1 MSISPPATESTS
13 QPMKKNV
20 TDKIG
25 IIAGGGQF
33 PLLFVKA
40 VQRQGLKVYAAAHQG
55 ETDETL
61 ADEVDHLQWVKLGQL
76 GKIINFFQEEGI
88 NKTVFI
94 GSITKTNIF
103 RDVRPDLKG
112 LGLWNKIDIK
122 QDDAILR
129 AVADR
134 LEKDGIEV
142 VASTNYVPELLFP
155 QGILTRKKPTKEQ
168 KNDIVFGWKIARPL
182 GSLDIGQCVVVRN
195 QTVLAVEAIE
205 GTDATILRGG
215 SLGKEKAVVVKLRKP
230 NQDLRFDLPAVGE
243 KTIASMQEVNAAV
256 LAVEA
261 GYALFFDRESV
272 IEAADAAGI
281 VVVGVTESA
290 SGELSF

>member
-1 MSISPPATESTS
+1 MTEDS
-13 QPMKKNV
+13 

-25 IIAGGGQF
+25 VIAGGGQF
-33 PLLFVKA
+33 PLLFA
-40 VQRQGLKVYAAAHQG
+40 RAMHRQGIKVYAAAHQG

-61 ADEVDHLQWVKLGQL
+61 THQVEQLQWVRLGQL
-76 GKIINFFQEEGI
+76 GRIIEFFRNHGI
-88 NKTVFI
+88 KKTVFI

-134 LEKDGIEV
+134 LAKDGIEV
-142 VASTNYVPELLFP
+142 VASTGYVPELLFP
-155 QGILTRKKPTKEQ
+155 QGLLTRKKPTKEQ
-168 KNDIVFGWKIARPL
+168 KKDIIFGWKIARAM
-182 GSLDIGQCVVVRN
+182 GGLDIGQCVVVRN

-205 GTDATILRGG
+205 GTDAAIRRGG
-215 SLGKEKAVVVKLRKP
+215 SLGKEKTVVVKLRKP

-243 KTIASMQEVNAAV
+243 QTIASMQEVKAAV

-272 IEAADAAGI
+272 IRAADAAGI
-281 VVVGVTESA
+281 VVVGVSESD
-290 SGELSF
+290 SDELHF

>member
-1 MSISPPATESTS
+1 MTGNA
-13 QPMKKNV
+13 

-33 PLLFVKA
+33 PLLFAKA
-40 VQRQGLKVYAAAHQG
+40 VHRQGLKVYAAAHQG
-55 ETDETL
+55 ETDKTL
-61 ADEVDHLQWVKLGQL
+61 ADQVDRLQWVRLGQL
-76 GKIINFFQEEGI
+76 GKIISFFKEEGI
-88 NKTVFI
+88 RKTVFA

-134 LEKDGIEV
+134 LAQDGIEV
-142 VASTNYVPELLFP
+142 VASTSYVPELLFP
-155 QGILTRKKPTKEQ
+155 QGVLTRKKPSQEQ
-168 KNDIVFGWKIARPL
+168 KNDIVFGWKIARTM
-182 GSLDIGQCVVVRN
+182 GGLDIGQCVVVRN

-205 GTDATILRGG
+205 GTDAAIRRGG
-215 SLGKEKAVVVKLRKP
+215 GLGKEKAVVVKLRKP

-243 KTIASMQEVNAAV
+243 KTIASMQEVKAAV

-272 IEAADAAGI
+272 IRAADTAGI
-281 VVVGVTESA
+281 VVVGVTESD
-290 SGELSF
+290 SGALHF

>member
-1 MSISPPATESTS
+1 MTGNAS
-13 QPMKKNV
+13 
-20 TDKIG
+20 DKIG

-33 PLLFVKA
+33 PLLFARA
-40 VQRQGLKVYAAAHQG
+40 VRRHGLKVYAVAHQG

-61 ADEVDHLQWVKLGQL
+61 ADQVDALQWVRLGQL
-76 GKIINFFQEEGI
+76 GKIIDFFKKEGVI
-88 NKTVFI
+88 KTVFI

-122 QDDAILR
+122 QDDSILR
-129 AVADR
+129 AIADR
-134 LEKDGIEV
+134 LAKDGIEV
-142 VASTNYVPELLFP
+142 VASTSYVPELLFP
-155 QGILTRKKPTKEQ
+155 QGILTRKKLTKEQ
-168 KNDIVFGWKIARPL
+168 KNDIVFGWKIARAM
-182 GSLDIGQCVVVRN
+182 GGLDIGQCVVVRN

-205 GTDATILRGG
+205 GTDAAIRRGG
-215 SLGKEKAVVVKLRKP
+215 TLGKEKAVVVKLKKP

-243 KTIASMQEVNAAV
+243 KTIVSMLEVKAAV

-272 IEAADAAGI
+272 IQAADAAGL
-281 VVVGVTESA
+281 VVVGVTETA
-290 SGELSF
+290 SGELQF

>member
-1 MSISPPATESTS
+1 MIQTE
-13 QPMKKNV
+13 

-33 PLLFVKA
+33 PLLFAKA
-40 VQRQGLKVYAAAHQG
+40 AHNQGLKVYAAAHQG
-55 ETDETL
+55 ETDEAL
-61 ADEVDHLQWVKLGQL
+61 VDHVERLQWVKLGQL
-76 GKIINFFQEEGI
+76 GKIISFFKQEGVK
-88 NKTVFI
+88 KTVFI

-112 LGLWNKIDIK
+112 LGLWNKINIK

-142 VASTNYVPELLFP
+142 VASTGYVPELLFP
-155 QGILTRKKPTKEQ
+155 KGILTKKKPTKDQ
-168 KNDIVFGWKIARPL
+168 MVDIIYGWEIARSL
-182 GSLDIGQCVVVRN
+182 GNLDIGQCVVVRN

-205 GTDATILRGG
+205 GTDATIIRGG
-215 SLGKEKAVVVKLRKP
+215 TLGKEKAVVVKLRKP
-230 NQDLRFDLPAVGE
+230 KQDIRFDLPAIGM
-243 KTIASMQEVNAAV
+243 KTIDSMKEVKASV

-261 GYALFFDRESV
+261 EYALFFDRDAV
-272 IEAADAAGI
+272 IQAADNAGI
-281 VVVGVTESA
+281 VIVGVEKSVT
-290 SGELSF
+290 GDLSY

>member
-1 MSISPPATESTS
+1 MTGNAS
-13 QPMKKNV
+13 
-20 TDKIG
+20 DKIG

-33 PLLFVKA
+33 PLLFARA
-40 VQRQGLKVYAAAHQG
+40 VRRHGLKVYAAAHQG

-61 ADEVDHLQWVKLGQL
+61 ADQVDALQWVRLGQL
-76 GKIINFFQEEGI
+76 GKIIDFFKKEGVI
-88 NKTVFI
+88 KTVFI

-122 QDDAILR
+122 QDDSILR
-129 AVADR
+129 AIAER
-134 LEKDGIEV
+134 LAKDGIEV
-142 VASTNYVPELLFP
+142 VASTSYVPELLFP
-155 QGILTRKKPTKEQ
+155 QGILTRKKLTKEQ
-168 KNDIVFGWKIARPL
+168 KNDIVFGWKIARAM
-182 GSLDIGQCVVVRN
+182 GGLDIGQCVVVRN

-205 GTDATILRGG
+205 GTDAAIRRGG
-215 SLGKEKAVVVKLRKP
+215 TLGKEKAVVVKLKKP

-243 KTIASMQEVNAAV
+243 KTIVSMLEVKAAV

-272 IEAADAAGI
+272 IRAADAAGL

-290 SGELSF
+290 SGELQF

>member
-1 MSISPPATESTS
+1 MTGNAS
-13 QPMKKNV
+13 
-20 TDKIG
+20 DKIG

-33 PLLFVKA
+33 PLLFAQA
-40 VQRQGLKVYAAAHQG
+40 VRRHGLKVYAAAHQG

-61 ADEVDHLQWVKLGQL
+61 ADQVDALQWVRLGQL
-76 GKIINFFQEEGI
+76 GKIIDFFKKEGVT
-88 NKTVFI
+88 KTVFI

-122 QDDAILR
+122 QDDSILR
-129 AVADR
+129 AIADR
-134 LEKDGIEV
+134 LAKDDIEV
-142 VASTNYVPELLFP
+142 VASTSYVPELLFP
-155 QGILTRKKPTKEQ
+155 QGILSRKKLTKEQ
-168 KNDIVFGWKIARPL
+168 KNDIVFGWKIARAM

-205 GTDATILRGG
+205 GTDAAIRRGG
-215 SLGKEKAVVVKLRKP
+215 TLGKEKAVVVKLKKP

-243 KTIASMQEVNAAV
+243 KTIKSMLEVKAAV

-272 IEAADAAGI
+272 IRAADAAGI

-290 SGELSF
+290 SGELQF

>member
-1 MSISPPATESTS
+1 MTGNS
-13 QPMKKNV
+13 

-33 PLLFVKA
+33 PLLFAKA
-40 VQRQGLKVYAAAHQG
+40 VHKQGLKIYAAAHKG

-61 ADEVDHLQWVKLGQL
+61 ADYVDGFKWVRLGQL
-76 GKIINFFQEEGI
+76 GKIINYFKEEGVK
-88 NKTVFI
+88 KTVFI

-112 LGLWNKIDIK
+112 LGLWNTIDIK

-134 LEKDGIEV
+134 LQKDGIEV
-142 VASTNYVPELLFP
+142 VSSTSYVPELLFP
-155 QGILTRKKPTKEQ
+155 KGLLTRKKLTKAQ
-168 KNDIVFGWKIARPL
+168 KDDITFGWKIARAM

-205 GTDATILRGG
+205 GTDAAIRRGG
-215 SLGKEKAVVVKLRKP
+215 SLGKEKCVVVKLRKP

-243 KTIASMQEVNAAV
+243 KTIVTMLEVKAAV

-261 GYALFFDRESV
+261 GYALFFDREHV
-272 IEAADAAGI
+272 IRAADAAGI
-281 VVVGVTESA
+281 VVVGVTESS
-290 SGELSF
+290 SGELHY

>member
-1 MSISPPATESTS
+1 MIPD
-13 QPMKKNV
+13 K

-33 PLLFVKA
+33 PLLFAKA
-40 VQRQGLKVYAAAHQG
+40 AHSQGVKVYAAAHHG
-55 ETDETL
+55 ETDEALTGHV
-61 ADEVDHLQWVKLGQL
+61 ARLQWVKLGQL
-76 GKIINFFQEEGI
+76 GKIIDFFKQEGI
-88 NKTVFI
+88 KKTVFI

-112 LGLWNKIDIK
+112 LGLWNKINIK

-129 AVADR
+129 AVADH

-142 VASTNYVPELLFP
+142 VSSTGYVPELLFP
-155 QGILTRKKPTKEQ
+155 KGILTRKKPTKDQ
-168 KNDIVFGWKIARPL
+168 MRDIVFGWEIAHTL
-182 GSLDIGQCVVVRN
+182 GNLDIGQCVVVRN

-215 SLGKEKAVVVKLRKP
+215 TLGKEKAVVVKLRKP
-230 NQDLRFDLPAVGE
+230 NQDLRFDLPAVGM
-243 KTIASMQEVNAAV
+243 KTIDSMKEVRAAV

-261 GYALFFDRESV
+261 KYALFFDRESV
-272 IEAADAAGI
+272 IQAADKAGI
-281 VVVGVTESA
+281 IIIGFEKNVT
-290 SGELSF
+290 GGLSY

>member
-1 MSISPPATESTS
+1 MTGNAS
-13 QPMKKNV
+13 
-20 TDKIG
+20 DKIG

-33 PLLFVKA
+33 PLLFAQA
-40 VQRQGLKVYAAAHQG
+40 VRRHGLKVYAAAHQG

-61 ADEVDHLQWVKLGQL
+61 ADQVDALQWVRLGQL
-76 GKIINFFQEEGI
+76 GKIIDFFKKEGVI
-88 NKTVFI
+88 KTVFI

-122 QDDAILR
+122 QDDSILR
-129 AVADR
+129 AIADR
-134 LEKDGIEV
+134 LAKDGIEV
-142 VASTNYVPELLFP
+142 VASTSYVPELLFP
-155 QGILTRKKPTKEQ
+155 QGILTRKKLTKEQ
-168 KNDIVFGWKIARPL
+168 KNDIVFGWKIARAM
-182 GSLDIGQCVVVRN
+182 GGLDIGQCVVVRN

-205 GTDATILRGG
+205 GTDAAIRRGG
-215 SLGKEKAVVVKLRKP
+215 TLGKEKAVVVKLKKP

-243 KTIASMQEVNAAV
+243 KTIVSMLEVKAAV

-272 IEAADAAGI
+272 IRAADAAGL

-290 SGELSF
+290 SGELQF

>member
-1 MSISPPATESTS
+1 MI
-13 QPMKKNV
+13 QNK

-33 PLLFVKA
+33 PLLFAKA
-40 VQRQGLKVYAAAHQG
+40 AHSQGLKVYAAAHQG

-61 ADEVDHLQWVKLGQL
+61 EDHVERLQWVKLGQL
-76 GKIINFFQEEGI
+76 GKIIDFFKQEGV
-88 NKTVFI
+88 KKAVFI
-94 GSITKTNIF
+94 GSITKINIF

-112 LGLWNKIDIK
+112 LGLWNKINIK

-142 VASTNYVPELLFP
+142 VASTGYVPELLFP
-155 QGILTRKKPTKEQ
+155 KGILTRKKPTKDQ
-168 KNDIVFGWKIARPL
+168 MSDIVFGWEIARSL
-182 GSLDIGQCVVVRN
+182 GNLDIGQCVVVRN
-195 QTVLAVEAIE
+195 KTVLAVEAIE

-215 SLGKEKAVVVKLRKP
+215 ALGKEKAVVVKLRKP
-230 NQDLRFDLPAVGE
+230 NQDLRFDLPAIGM
-243 KTIASMQEVNAAV
+243 KTIDTMKEVHASV

-261 GYALFFDRESV
+261 EYALFFDRESV
-272 IEAADAAGI
+272 IQAANNAGI
-281 VVVGVTESA
+281 VIVGIEECAT
-290 SGELSF
+290 GELSY

>member
-1 MSISPPATESTS
+1 MIQTE
-13 QPMKKNV
+13 

-33 PLLFVKA
+33 PLLFAKA
-40 VQRQGLKVYAAAHQG
+40 AHSQGLKVYAAAHQG
-55 ETDETL
+55 ETDEAL
-61 ADEVDHLQWVKLGQL
+61 VDHVERLQWVKLGQL
-76 GKIINFFQEEGI
+76 GKIISFFKQERI
-88 NKTVFI
+88 KKTVFI

-112 LGLWNKIDIK
+112 LGLWNKINIK

-142 VASTNYVPELLFP
+142 VASTGYVPELLFP
-155 QGILTRKKPTKEQ
+155 KGILTKNKPTKDQ
-168 KNDIVFGWKIARPL
+168 MVDIIYGWEIARSL
-182 GSLDIGQCVVVRN
+182 GNLDIGQCVVVRN

-215 SLGKEKAVVVKLRKP
+215 TLGKEKAVVVKLRKP
-230 NQDLRFDLPAVGE
+230 KQDLRFDLPAIGM
-243 KTIASMQEVNAAV
+243 KTIDSMKEVKASV

-261 GYALFFDRESV
+261 EYALFFDRDAV
-272 IEAADAAGI
+272 IQAADNAGI
-281 VVVGVTESA
+281 VIVGVEKSVT
-290 SGELSF
+290 GDLSY

>member
-1 MSISPPATESTS
+1 MTGNAS
-13 QPMKKNV
+13 
-20 TDKIG
+20 DKIG

-33 PLLFVKA
+33 PLLFAQA
-40 VQRQGLKVYAAAHQG
+40 VRRHGLKVYAAAHQG

-61 ADEVDHLQWVKLGQL
+61 ADQVDALQWVRLGQL
-76 GKIINFFQEEGI
+76 GKIIDFFKKEGVT
-88 NKTVFI
+88 KTVFI

-122 QDDAILR
+122 QDDSILR
-129 AVADR
+129 AIADR
-134 LEKDGIEV
+134 LAKDGIEV
-142 VASTNYVPELLFP
+142 VASTSYVPELLFP
-155 QGILTRKKPTKEQ
+155 QGILTRKKLTKEQ
-168 KNDIVFGWKIARPL
+168 KNDIVFGWKIARAM
-182 GSLDIGQCVVVRN
+182 GGLDIGQCVVVRN

-205 GTDATILRGG
+205 GTDAAIRRGG
-215 SLGKEKAVVVKLRKP
+215 TLGKEKAVVVKLKKP

-243 KTIASMQEVNAAV
+243 KTIVSMLEVKAAV

-272 IEAADAAGI
+272 IRAADAAGL
-281 VVVGVTESA
+281 VVVGVTETA
-290 SGELSF
+290 SGELQF

>member
-1 MSISPPATESTS
+1 MIQTE
-13 QPMKKNV
+13 

-33 PLLFVKA
+33 PLLFAKA
-40 VQRQGLKVYAAAHQG
+40 AHSQGLKVYAAAHQG
-55 ETDETL
+55 ETDEAL
-61 ADEVDHLQWVKLGQL
+61 VDHVERLQWVKLGQL
-76 GKIINFFQEEGI
+76 GKIISFFKQEGVK
-88 NKTVFI
+88 KTVFI

-112 LGLWNKIDIK
+112 LGLWNKINIK

-142 VASTNYVPELLFP
+142 VASTGYVPELLFP
-155 QGILTRKKPTKEQ
+155 KGILTKKKPTKDQ
-168 KNDIVFGWKIARPL
+168 MVDIIYGWGIARSL
-182 GSLDIGQCVVVRN
+182 GNLDIGQCVVVRN

-215 SLGKEKAVVVKLRKP
+215 TLGKEKAVVVKLRKP
-230 NQDLRFDLPAVGE
+230 KQDLRFDLPAIGM
-243 KTIASMQEVNAAV
+243 KTIDSMKEVKASV

-261 GYALFFDRESV
+261 EYALFFDRDAV
-272 IEAADAAGI
+272 IQAADNAGI
-281 VVVGVTESA
+281 VIVGVEKSVT
-290 SGELSF
+290 GDLSY

>member
-1 MSISPPATESTS
+1 MTEDS
-13 QPMKKNV
+13 

-25 IIAGGGQF
+25 VIAGGGQF
-33 PLLFVKA
+33 PLLFA
-40 VQRQGLKVYAAAHQG
+40 RAMHRQGLKVYAAAHQG

-61 ADEVDHLQWVKLGQL
+61 THQVEQLQWVRLGQL
-76 GKIINFFQEEGI
+76 GRIIEFFRDHGI
-88 NKTVFI
+88 KKTVFI

-134 LEKDGIEV
+134 LAKDGIEV
-142 VASTNYVPELLFP
+142 VASTGYVPELLFP
-155 QGILTRKKPTKEQ
+155 QGLLTRKKPTKEQ
-168 KNDIVFGWKIARPL
+168 KKDIIFGWKIARAM
-182 GSLDIGQCVVVRN
+182 GGLDIGQCVVVRN

-205 GTDATILRGG
+205 GTDAAIRRGG
-215 SLGKEKAVVVKLRKP
+215 SLGKEKTVVVKLRKP

-243 KTIASMQEVNAAV
+243 QTIASMQEVKAAV

-272 IEAADAAGI
+272 IRAADAAGI
-281 VVVGVTESA
+281 VVVGVSESD
-290 SGELSF
+290 SDELHF

>member
-1 MSISPPATESTS
+1 MTGNAS
-13 QPMKKNV
+13 
-20 TDKIG
+20 DKIG

-33 PLLFVKA
+33 PLLFARA
-40 VQRQGLKVYAAAHQG
+40 VRRHGLKVYAAAHQG

-61 ADEVDHLQWVKLGQL
+61 ADQVDALQWVRLGQL
-76 GKIINFFQEEGI
+76 GKIIDFFKKEGVI
-88 NKTVFI
+88 KTVFI

-122 QDDAILR
+122 QDDSILR
-129 AVADR
+129 AIAER
-134 LEKDGIEV
+134 LAKDGIEV
-142 VASTNYVPELLFP
+142 VASTSYVPELLFP
-155 QGILTRKKPTKEQ
+155 QGILTRKKLTKEQ
-168 KNDIVFGWKIARPL
+168 KNDIVFGWKIARAM
-182 GSLDIGQCVVVRN
+182 GGLDIGQCVVVRN

-205 GTDATILRGG
+205 GTDAAIRRGG
-215 SLGKEKAVVVKLRKP
+215 TLGKEKAVVVKLKKP

-243 KTIASMQEVNAAV
+243 KTIVSMLEVKAAV

-272 IEAADAAGI
+272 IRAADAAGL
-281 VVVGVTESA
+281 VVVGVTETA
-290 SGELSF
+290 SGELQF

>member
-1 MSISPPATESTS
+1 MTGNAS
-13 QPMKKNV
+13 
-20 TDKIG
+20 DKIG

-33 PLLFVKA
+33 PLLFARA
-40 VQRQGLKVYAAAHQG
+40 VRRHGLKVYAAAHQG

-61 ADEVDHLQWVKLGQL
+61 ADQVDALQWVRLGQL
-76 GKIINFFQEEGI
+76 GKIIDFFKKEGVI
-88 NKTVFI
+88 KTVFI

-122 QDDAILR
+122 QDDSILR
-129 AVADR
+129 AIADR
-134 LEKDGIEV
+134 LAKDGIEV
-142 VASTNYVPELLFP
+142 VASTSYVPELLFP
-155 QGILTRKKPTKEQ
+155 QGILTRKKLTKEQ
-168 KNDIVFGWKIARPL
+168 KNDIVFGWKIARAM
-182 GSLDIGQCVVVRN
+182 GGLDIGQCVVVRN

-205 GTDATILRGG
+205 GTDAAIRRGG
-215 SLGKEKAVVVKLRKP
+215 TLGKEKAVVVKLKKP

-243 KTIASMQEVNAAV
+243 KTIVSMLEVKAAV

-261 GYALFFDRESV
+261 GYSLFFDRESV
-272 IEAADAAGI
+272 IQAADAAGL

-290 SGELSF
+290 SGELQF